1 LLRLVI
7 ASAVASWHRVL
18 HAVCGITAFIAMVA
32 VCSVFT
38 RRFAASGRRGLA
50 IPRDTL
56 SHSPTSRLR
65 PVWLTRRLFAAVRLA
80 G

>member
-1 LLRLVI
+1 
-7 ASAVASWHRVL
+7 
-18 HAVCGITAFIAMVA
+18 MVA